1 MHKSTITFGI
11 LVTLLLVT
19 VSSCVRNK
27 SELEWKELVPI
38 FEKNNL
44 TVSAPADSHKDV
56 AEIEATDS
64 KLYGPVRG
72 TTIYLESHTPVAGYD
87 GFVPKY
93 WLRVEDYET
102 AAKASKRA
110 TEYEAVGTY
119 DRIEAAYR
127 NEGSAS
133 SFKPDSLGLSKT
145 SVRMWAVARGKR
157 VYALTTNASLFTYLD
172 PPKRL
177 KQAIETLPEK

>member
-1 MHKSTITFGI
+1 MDKRRHTFGI
-11 LVTLLLVT
+11 LITLLLVT

-38 FEKNNL
+38 FSQNNL
-44 TVSAPADSHKDV
+44 TVSEPLESHKDV
-56 AEIEATDS
+56 DEIEAADS
-64 KLYGPVRG
+64 KLNAPARG
-72 TTIYLESHTPVAGYD
+72 TTIYLESPADHE
-87 GFVPKY
+87 GFKPKY

-102 AAKASKRA
+102 AALASKRA
-110 TEYEAVGTY
+110 SEYRDAETFE
-119 DRIEAAYR
+119 RIEAAYR
-127 NEGSAS
+127 NGEATSLH
-133 SFKPDSLGLSKT
+133 DSYVMSKL

>member
-1 MHKSTITFGI
+1 MARFRITSGI
-11 LVTLLLVT
+11 LITLLLAT

-38 FEKNNL
+38 FDQTSL
-44 TVSAPADSHKDV
+44 TASAPLERNKDV
-56 AEIEATDS
+56 TEIEAMDS
-64 KLYGPVRG
+64 KLYAPISG
-72 TTIYLESHTPVAGYD
+72 TTIYLESHTPVADFEG
-87 GFVPKY
+87 VKPKY

-110 TEYEAVGTY
+110 SEYDAVGNY

-127 NEGSAS
+127 NGGATSTFE
-133 SFKPDSLGLSKT
+133 PDRHVMSKT

-177 KQAIETLPEK
+177 KQAIESLPEF